1 MKEYT
6 STLSRMP
13 YLKELTIK
21 TGARSSLKEV
31 KNIFRQIVDR
41 GDSNQRLN
49 SLTLHESLEGSEW
62 DNPWG
67 IVRDSSRVFQATRK
81 TNVGVHQGA
90 RRSARL
96 PENSALNIL
105 ARQTHGPP
113 PECKIQD
120 PYLEED
126 DLPAEKT
133 IEDHLDAIPPGVF
146 SQLIK
151 AGESQL
157 PGPSS
162 DRQDHSYPTR
172 TGGWNDKLADYEAK
186 WKQDGGLLALLES
199 QLQKRKERGWK
210 LWDMPLMEPEAGK
223 EGFLYD
229 RIMKAGAGN

>member
-1 MKEYT
+1 
-6 STLSRMP
+6 MP
-13 YLKELTIK
+13 HLKELTIR

-41 GDSNQRLN
+41 GGSSQRLN
-49 SLTLHESLEGSEW
+49 SLTLHESLKGSEW
-62 DNPWG
+62 DNPW
-67 IVRDSSRVFQATRK
+67 ITVRDPSRVFQATRR
-81 TNVGVHQGA
+81 TNMGVHQGA

-96 PENSALNIL
+96 PEGSALRIL
-105 ARQTHGPP
+105 ARQIYGPP
-113 PECKIQD
+113 PECTIENSL
-120 PYLEED
+120 LEED

-133 IEDHLDAIPPGVF
+133 IEDHLDAIPPAVL

-162 DRQDHSYPTR
+162 NRQDHSYT
-172 TGGWNDKLADYEAK
+172 TQTDGWDDKLAVYEAK
-186 WKQDGGLLALLES
+186 WKEDGGLLALLQS

-210 LWDMPLMEPEAGK
+210 LWDMPLMESEAGK

-229 RIMKAGAGN
+229 RIMKAGAGD